1 MELRQFACNTSIKF
15 YQNNNKHGMKLSTH
29 THIYSDV
36 VSSQRKYQKKLH
48 SSESSNKND
57 AKLERHVI

>member
-36 VSSQRKYQKKLH
+36 VSQRKYQKKLN